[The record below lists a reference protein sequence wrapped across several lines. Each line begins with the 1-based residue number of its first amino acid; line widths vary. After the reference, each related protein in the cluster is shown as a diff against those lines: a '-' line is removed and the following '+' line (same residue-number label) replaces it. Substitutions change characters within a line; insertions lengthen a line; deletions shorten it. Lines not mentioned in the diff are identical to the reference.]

1 MMQFLLHVT
10 CSCILHAYVFL
21 FTYSYYCEL
30 FWDFSDCLFLSPSL
44 SLLLF
49 LFTLVI
55 SIAPKCKSTP
65 ARNPLRS
72 RASSSSDSTPLSLWF
87 RDDDAH
93 KAFSENFSRW
103 GVFGTPSHFSGLHRH
118 WPSHC
123 HSQSGM
129 GVTVWCL
136 GHLSFHAYPRV
147 LLQHARD
154 WSFSASF
161 LHSRSRYAH
170 SCHTVTCCGC
180 ASGP

>member
-1 MMQFLLHVT
+1 MLFILHVT
-10 CSCILHAYVFL
+10 CSCIFHAYVLSFPNIWCIW
-21 FTYSYYCEL
+21 TP
-30 FWDFSDCLFLSPSL
+30 WDFSNCSSLFLPL
-44 SLLLF
+44 N
-49 LFTLVI
+49 LFTLVM
-55 SIAPKCKSTP
+55 SMAPKRKSTP
-65 ARNPLRS
+65 VRNPLHS
-72 RASSSSDSTPLSLWF
+72 GAYSSSDPAPFSLRF

-103 GVFGTPSHFSGLHRH
+103 GVLGTPSHFSGLHRH

-136 GHLSFHAYPRV
+136 GHLSFHTYPRV

-170 SCHTVTCCGC
+170 SCHTATCCGC